1 VADIREL
8 VIDWSG
14 SGVVGPGASVL
25 HFRDADVGAPGAL
38 VTLFN
43 TLKGGIPSGTQIV
56 IPSSGQ
62 TVDDTTGQVT
72 GSWVESGGTTLA
84 ASGSASFVQG
94 VGARIVWLTE
104 STINGRLHRGS
115 TFIVPISNDQFAGA
129 GALADTL
136 VSTWN
141 TAVSNFVSAVAGN
154 FIVWR
159 RPRQGS
165 FSAIS
170 DVSSGFVPDKVSW
183 LRSRRT

>member
-1 VADIREL
+1 MTIREV

-25 HFRDADVGAPGAL
+25 HFRDVANGAPGDL

-43 TLKGGIPSGTQIV
+43 TLKGGIPAGTQIV
-56 IPSSGQ
+56 IPTSGQ
-62 TVDDTTGQVT
+62 TLDETTGQVN
-72 GSWVESGGTTLA
+72 GAWSESGGTTLA
-84 ASGSASFVQG
+84 ASGSSSFVQG
-94 VGARIVWLTE
+94 VGARIVWMTGA
-104 STINGRLHRGS
+104 TINGRVHRGS

-141 TAVSNFVSAVAGN
+141 TAVAAFVAAQAGN
-154 FIVWR
+154 FVIWR
-159 RPRQGS
+159 RPRAGS